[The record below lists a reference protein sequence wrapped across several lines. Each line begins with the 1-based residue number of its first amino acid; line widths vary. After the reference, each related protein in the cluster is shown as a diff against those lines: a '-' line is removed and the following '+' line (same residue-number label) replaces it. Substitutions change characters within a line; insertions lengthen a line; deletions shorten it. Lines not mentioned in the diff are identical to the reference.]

1 MGNNASVIGTRVPRV
16 TEHLDLVF
24 GLLRRARRRYILYY
38 LLAGKGEPVD
48 VDELVTAIR
57 TCEAGGSPG
66 SDPPPRKELWIALY
80 HTIDHNSPTQ
90 AYSNTT
96 TGRERSGPRC
106 LPRSKSGWRTL
117 DTGNSSDRGLG
128 WFHRIFALR
137 GVVPVRTGHR

>member
-80 HTIDHNSPTQ
+80 HTYVPQLADAGVLEYDHRQGTVRSTMSP
-90 AYSNTT
+90 AVEEWVAHARH
-96 TGRERSGPRC
+96 RE
-106 LPRSKSGWRTL
+106 LE
-117 DTGNSSDRGLG
+117 
-128 WFHRIFALR
+128 
-137 GVVPVRTGHR
+137 